1 MVMKPIQGEYK
12 WSMDL
17 ADSLAPLLS
26 VVGCPVFSPLTLVTV
41 AVERGGLTLNTPEQ
55 AVRT

>member
-12 WSMDL
+12 WSMNL

-26 VVGCPVFSPLTLVTV
+26 VVGCLVFSLLRLVTV
-41 AVERGGLTLNTPEQ
+41 AVERGGPTLKTTE
-55 AVRT
+55 